1 MAISISDS
9 VVINRPAGEVF
20 AYLSDVKNDSKW
32 QKGLA
37 EAKFTSEG
45 PVAVGAT
52 GVHRAKVIGI
62 TVEVGW
68 ELTEY
73 EESRRTGWRF
83 ISGPF
88 TGNESYTLESM
99 ARRDEFHARSRASAQ
114 RPPGSTP
121 AYRGRHVREAVPE
134 EPAEPEEDP
143 RVSMT
148 RAAQTPNKAH
158 FA

>member
-99 ARRDEFHARSRASAQ
+99 PAGTNFMHAAELQPR
-114 RPPGSTP
+114 GLLGLLTP
-121 AYRGRHVREAVPE
+121 IAGG
-134 EPAEPEEDP
+134 
-143 RVSMT
+143 M
-148 RAAQTPNKAH
+148 
-158 FA
+158 FAKQSQKNLQNLKRILESQ